1 MKFDCKAAS
10 HRNAKGEVEEAWVTW
25 TEARLFTE
33 WVIRAIGYTFF
44 LFSIWVGVFG
54 SIASLLSEKPI
65 SAAACLIGGGLL
77 FALAWHIPGLRW
89 RIAGNTR
96 GITFHRDGRI
106 LIPMG
111 LSPMPLSR
119 GHLSLPHTQIVSIE
133 VEQLIFPKP
142 DDDGVYTHGVRLLFR
157 RGQIAHIAKNLDA
170 DEAHMVTVY
179 LNQALMELREDIAN
193 ANMPVAW
200 SAPQGTAT
208 AQSMT
213 YVIN

>member
-1 MKFDCKAAS
+1 MKFDCQAAS

-25 TEARLFTE
+25 TEARVFAE
-33 WVIRAIGYTFF
+33 WVIRATGYAVFMLSIG
-44 LFSIWVGVFG
+44 VG
-54 SIASLLSEKPI
+54 
-65 SAAACLIGGGLL
+65 LIGSLIFLEANNPLGAVGSLVSSGLL
-77 FALAWHIPGLRW
+77 LALALYISRIPW
-89 RIAGNTR
+89 RMAGNMR

-142 DDDGVYTHGVRLLFR
+142 DDDAVYTHGIRLLFR
-157 RGQIAHIAKNLDA
+157 RGQIAHIAKNLEA
-170 DEAHMVTVY
+170 DEAHMVTLY

-200 SAPQGTAT
+200 SAPQGRASPE
-208 AQSMT
+208 SMT
-213 YVIN
+213 WVIN